1 MFNLKIK
8 TKEEI
13 LHEGIEFTG
22 DVCFSG
28 EYGEEV
34 YEKEMEDGGQPIT
47 GLLYEKDQ
55 DGNILYYSYYVEG
68 VKDGD
73 SIWFYKSGKVKEM
86 SVMKART
93 KYGESISMYENGDI
107 KRVEQCEYGIVLA
120 YKEYDTNGDL
130 INEKNEPTDME
141 KKILEKFR
149 NVYEN
154 RIINERKN
162 IC

>member
-1 MFNLKIK
+1 M
-8 TKEEI
+8 
-13 LHEGIEFTG
+13 
-22 DVCFSG
+22 
-28 EYGEEV
+28 
-34 YEKEMEDGGQPIT
+34 
-47 GLLYEKDQ
+47 
-55 DGNILYYSYYVEG
+55 
-68 VKDGD
+68 
-73 SIWFYKSGKVKEM
+73 
-86 SVMKART
+86 
-93 KYGESISMYENGDI
+93 
-107 KRVEQCEYGIVLA
+107 LA